1 MRSIDEIRHDLPSL
15 SDVPFIHDLPSVSDV
30 TDMVS
35 RLDPRQRRRRSK
47 TPWIIGIVATA
58 VAAIA
63 ATAWF
68 LRSRSSD
75 HGPGDS
81 AADRHDA
88 DRAADASVDHLDSR
102 RAG

>member
-47 TPWIIGIVATA
+47 TPWIIGIVA
-58 VAAIA
+58 VRRQR
-63 ATAWF
+63 
-68 LRSRSSD
+68 RSPRLPARRLSRD
-75 HGPGDS
+75 DRRVHPRVVHS
-81 AADRHDA
+81 A
-88 DRAADASVDHLDSR
+88 
-102 RAG
+102 